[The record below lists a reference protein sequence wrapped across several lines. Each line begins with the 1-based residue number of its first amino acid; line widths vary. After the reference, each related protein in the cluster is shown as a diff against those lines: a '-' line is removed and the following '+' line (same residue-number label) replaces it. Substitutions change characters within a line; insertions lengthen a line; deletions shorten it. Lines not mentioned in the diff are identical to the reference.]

1 MKSNNEEASVN
12 DLKNDIQK
20 LREELKI
27 IIELQKIFLQILKQ
41 IIANYHANLDIN
53 LTENLKSFLEL
64 NKNGDK
70 RLKSLFQEVQNFL
83 NEITILQH
91 LEYEQI
97 PLEKEVDKWRIISST
112 ERLIEKFSPSHD
124 TLIPN
129 LLLET
134 IKIIHQCEI
143 PEKWREKIVKKL
155 SLEIRSLI
163 QEMFTKDPYMG
174 LLKKI
179 KDGQIKLSE
188 KELKSVEKIVEERI
202 KTLINLLENANKSWK
217 DSILSAQ
224 FSLEAFNW
232 GTAKTEKRFLQLF
245 YQKAKKLI
253 ESVGEESKF
262 ENKILNSEVAILIC
276 ELADQIIK
284 IPKTRMKIEEMKRKI

>member
-1 MKSNNEEASVN
+1 VKSNNEEASVN

>member
-1 MKSNNEEASVN
+1 MKSDDEETFASN
-12 DLKNDIQK
+12 LENDIK
-20 LREELKI
+20 NLKEELKI
-27 IIELQKIFLQILKQ
+27 IVELQKIFLKTLKQ
-41 IIANYHANLDIN
+41 MITNYRPNIFIHLAKD
-53 LTENLKSFLEL
+53 LKLFLES
-64 NKNGDK
+64 NRIDNEYFN
-70 RLKSLFQEVQNFL
+70 SLFQEVQKFL
-83 NEITILQH
+83 NEINALQR
-91 LEYEQI
+91 LEHEMI
-97 PLEKEVDKWRIISST
+97 PIEKEVDKWRIVSST
-112 ERLIEKFSPSHD
+112 ERLIEKLSSSYD

-179 KDGQIKLSE
+179 KDKQTKLSK

-202 KTLINLLENANKSWK
+202 KTLINLLENASKNWK

-245 YQKAKKLI
+245 YQKAKKLV
-253 ESVGEESKF
+253 ESVSEETKF

-276 ELADQIIK
+276 ELADQILK
-284 IPKTRMKIEEMKRKI
+284 IPKTRTKVEEMKRKI